1 EYQMDGDTFGY
12 RYTNAATFKM
22 QDGVTSQSNDVPWSE
37 FREYT
42 VEELTDS
49 MLVLHA
55 NGGKQVLEMNLGQLI
70 YTDFNP
76 SNNVGSGSGFANRVW
91 SRISD
96 KP

>member
-1 EYQMDGDTFGY
+1 
-12 RYTNAATFKM
+12 
-22 QDGVTSQSNDVPWSE
+22 
-37 FREYT
+37 
-42 VEELTDS
+42 

-91 SRISD
+91 NRISD